1 MVGQQRCQIKARKD
15 VQRAAEF
22 AAKCR
27 VVRAAQARAS
37 RAARKRKKER
47 MEAAAAVKTLTL
59 FSFRNPV
66 MEDDESAE
74 PILVPFKPRTG
85 ERRVNSKP
93 S

>member
-1 MVGQQRCQIKARKD
+1 MPNQGPQGCPKGRRARW
-15 VQRAAEF
+15 
-22 AAKCR
+22 
-27 VVRAAQARAS
+27 RAAQARAS
-37 RAARKRKKER
+37 RAVRKKEKER
-47 MEAAAAVKTLTL
+47 MEAAAAAKTLTL

-74 PILVPFKPRTG
+74 PILVPFKPGTG